1 MFDPI
6 KEQQNQQNYVDWIE
20 RLNGG
25 AVRRIEWEKL
35 RGLFDAITEECPFVL
50 MPIDSSSKFARA
62 RVMEHGR
69 RPSYIS
75 EIGPIPSEKC
85 KDFGRCHR
93 PGHPVLYAGIGTE
106 LVLAEVGAQPG
117 DTVALLHMRPKRRLL
132 CVRAGALNLW
142 RRTSGHCL
150 MDESIKAEI
159 SRHYADARNIT
170 AFLLDGFIA
179 DQLSRQGNSDVYK
192 LTSAYVTAI
201 LESHRGIAGVIY
213 GSADFPGGT
222 CIALKDEVFDKA
234 IEPTEAQLIQ
244 VTSYLGYGV
253 YDFNELARTDK
264 FDDGSIVWDRT

>member
-1 MFDPI
+1 MFDPVN
-6 KEQQNQQNYVDWIE
+6 EHQNQQNFVDWIE

-35 RGLFDAITEECPFVL
+35 RGLFDSLTANCPFVL
-50 MPIDSSSKFARA
+50 IPIDSKSKFARA
-62 RVMEHGR
+62 RVMESGN
-69 RPSYIS
+69 RPSSIKD
-75 EIGPIPSEKC
+75 IGPIPAEKC

-93 PGHPVLYAGIGTE
+93 PGQPVLYAGIGTE
-106 LVLAEVGAQPG
+106 LVLAEVGAKPG
-117 DTVALLHMRPKRRLL
+117 DTVALLHMRPKRKLL

-150 MDESIKAEI
+150 MDESVKAVI
-159 SRHYADARNIT
+159 SKHYADARNIT
-170 AFLLDGFIA
+170 AFLMDGFIS

-201 LESHRGIAGVIY
+201 LESHRGIAGVVY
-213 GSADFPGGT
+213 SSADFPGGT
-222 CIALKDEVFDKA
+222 CVALKEEVFSRS

-253 YDFNELARTDK
+253 YDFKELSRTNQ
-264 FDDGSIVWDRT
+264 FDADTIVWM